1 MPAIEDAF
9 HRLQAA
15 LSRLEAVVARRIE
28 ADTARGDHETELAL
42 MDEDRARL
50 AAELD
55 RASARLARMNA
66 VTDDVERKIG
76 RAIDTV
82 ESVVARRDGAARPGV
97 R

>member
-1 MPAIEDAF
+1 MSVIEDAF
-9 HRLQAA
+9 QQLHAA
-15 LSRLEAVVARRIE
+15 LSRLEAVVARRVE
-28 ADTARGDHETELAL
+28 TDAARGDRETELAL

-55 RASARLARMNA
+55 RASARLARMNV

-82 ESVVARRDGAARPGV
+82 ESVVGRRGGGARPNF
-97 R
+97 